1 MCSMKPNS
9 DEQDG
14 SLCSSGVLRDL
25 VRRILCQRQLA
36 PPVNGLMCDSGPVA

>member
-14 SLCSSGVLRDL
+14 NLCSSGVLDDL
-25 VRRILCQRQLA
+25 WRRILCQMQLA
-36 PPVNGLMCDSGPVA
+36 APVNGLMCDSGPVA